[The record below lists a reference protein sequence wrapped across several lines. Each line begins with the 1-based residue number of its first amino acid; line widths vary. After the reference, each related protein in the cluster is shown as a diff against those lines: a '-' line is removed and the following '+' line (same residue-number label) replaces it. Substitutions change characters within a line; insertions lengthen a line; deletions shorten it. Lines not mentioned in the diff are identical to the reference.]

1 MSKLTGLEIAV
12 VGMAC
17 RFPGAKDLHSFW
29 DNLANG
35 RESIT
40 FFSKEELREAGV
52 EQEAIENDHYVRA
65 KGAVDR
71 HDHFDADFFGYS
83 QREAEAMDPQI
94 RMFHEVAWESL
105 EDAGYHPETYQEPI
119 GLFGAASANL
129 YWQAASMLM
138 RTNNSSE
145 QFAAVQLTDKDFM
158 NTKVSYKLNLKGPSV
173 AVDTACS
180 SSLVAVHLAARALLT
195 GECKMALA
203 GGVTITTPHKKGYM
217 YQEGMIMSPDGHC
230 RAFDE
235 KAKGTVGGEGCGVVV
250 LKSLKQALK
259 DRDHI
264 YSVIKGSAYNN
275 DGGRKVGYTAPSIEG
290 QSEIIKK
297 TLKISRVEAESISYI
312 ETHGTGTTLGDP
324 VEIEALSKAF
334 QTDKKQFCAIGSV
347 KTNIGHLDSAAG
359 IAGFIK
365 TALSLYHKTL
375 PPSLHYE
382 KPNPKIDF
390 ESSPFYVNTRPA
402 KWTEPDKVLRA
413 GVSSFGVG
421 GTNVHLIMEEAPFV
435 EQPAQDMHSEL
446 MIVSARTKQAV
457 LKSADQMKS
466 FLKEQK
472 EVPLAHAAFTLQ
484 EGRKHF
490 PYRQAFLANPERT
503 FQSIGQPQKAFQQP
517 AVVWMFS
524 GQGAQY
530 VNMGKDLYEKDLIF
544 KEALQQ
550 CFAIVSSLAG
560 FDLERILYPSQ
571 ESEANEADG
580 LMQETSYTQIIL
592 FCFEYA
598 LASKLMRLG
607 IRPHYF
613 IGHSIGEITAACVAG
628 VLKLE
633 DAIRIVLKRGSLM
646 QKMPPGDMA
655 SVKLAAEDI
664 EHELPQ
670 GVELSAVNSSQLSV
684 VSGPSDRLQ
693 AYLEDVEKRG
703 ASVQKLKTSHAFHT
717 SMMDEAANQF
727 KDVLSEIAYQQAN
740 YPFISNVTG
749 SWLTDEQA
757 QSPAYWASH
766 IRQPVLFSKGIETLM
781 ELGEVVFI
789 EIGPGNT
796 LTQFVRRH
804 KGYDVEKAAAV
815 SLVRHPKEQ
824 AEDDEY
830 IQKALG
836 KLWSHGVELNW
847 SAVRQDEAPYRVSLP
862 TYPFEHQI
870 FPSPQFK
877 ADQLV
882 STISS
887 SSASSDQDH
896 SLAEFKDWFYIPV
909 WERSA
914 PALKKQDHQ
923 GKRVLVF
930 EKSNH
935 ISSYLKE
942 RNAQVVSVRQ
952 SHHKIKADEQLLKA
966 DVHVISHLEWV
977 MDELK
982 QTGFMP
988 EEIIWM
994 HDELAETA
1002 EDKTNYLSVLDLVR
1016 LMGRDHNTNVRL
1028 HLVTNQ
1034 AQDVIGVEKIQPLQ
1048 ATLTGVALTIPQEY
1062 QHIDCKQIDVSEDT
1076 IANWPLFLS
1085 YELAKR
1091 DQEAVVAYR
1100 GNSRWVRKTSR
1111 TPVNMEGT
1119 SAIHPL
1125 KQQGIYL
1132 ITGGTGGMGLTLAKH
1147 LAESY
1152 QAKLILMSRSGIR
1165 DRSEWHELTD
1175 TNKKEAAT
1183 IKQLKELEQL
1193 GAEVLVVQGDVSD
1206 EGSVQKAI
1214 QLAHT
1219 SYGGLNGV
1227 IHAAGEPDGKIIQA
1241 RTAEDEIQMCQAK
1254 INGTYVLVEALKDE
1268 SLDFFMLCSSLVSFL
1283 GAAGQVAYAASNAF
1297 MDSFAH
1303 AKRQEGIPMISV
1315 NWDRWEKVGM
1325 AHESELAAK
1334 VNDMMELENGTGIAP
1349 EQGIKAF
1356 QEVLNLHYPQV
1367 LVSVRDMQDRINH
1380 RKQLAERAV
1389 PQSNAA
1395 QNVIDDSLE
1404 ASLSDLLKAFFK
1416 HKPDVNENFFELG
1429 ATSLDLLQIS
1439 GHIKSAYGIDVPVV
1453 MMYSHPTIA
1462 SLAEELK
1469 KVYGVKE
1476 DNQAQAELSNL
1487 RKQAM
1492 AEGKNRRKQR
1502 LKRK

>member
-1 MSKLTGLEIAV
+1 MSKLTGLEVAV

-17 RFPGAKDLHSFW
+17 RFPGAKNIHSFW

-40 FFSKEELREAGV
+40 FFSKEELLEAGV
-52 EQEAIENDHYVRA
+52 GQEALDHEQYVRA
-65 KGAVDR
+65 KGAVDQ

-83 QREAEAMDPQI
+83 QREAEVMDPQI

-105 EDAGYHPETYQEPI
+105 EDAGYNPETYQEPI

-235 KAKGTVGGEGCGVVV
+235 QAKGTVGGEGCGVVV

-259 DRDHI
+259 DKDHI
-264 YSVIKGSAYNN
+264 YGVIKGSAYNN

-297 TLKISRVEAESISYI
+297 ALKISRVEAESISYI
-312 ETHGTGTTLGDP
+312 EAHGTGTTLGDP
-324 VEIEALSKAF
+324 VEIESLNQAF

-365 TALSLYHKTL
+365 TTLSLYHQTL

-382 KPNPKIDF
+382 RPNPKIDF
-390 ESSPFYVNTRPA
+390 ESSPFYVNTTPVP
-402 KWTEPDKVLRA
+402 WTKREQPLRA

-421 GTNVHLIMEEAPFV
+421 GTNVHLIMEEAPIADKRSV
-435 EQPAQDMHSEL
+435 DKDHEL
-446 MIVSARTKQAV
+446 MVISARSKQAV
-457 LKSADQMKS
+457 QTSAEQIIS
-466 FLKEQK
+466 YLKEQK
-472 EVPLAHAAFTLQ
+472 DVPLSHAAFTLQ

-490 PYRQAFLANPERT
+490 PYRQAFLASPDRT
-503 FQSIGQPQKAFQQP
+503 FQSAGQPQKAFQQP

-530 VNMGKDLYEKDLIF
+530 VNMGKDLYEKDPVF
-544 KEALQQ
+544 KQTLQK
-550 CFAIVSSLAG
+550 CFAIILSLAG
-560 FDLERILYPSQ
+560 VEIEKVLYPTT
-571 ESEANEADG
+571 EADFIEAEQ
-580 LMQETSYTQIIL
+580 LMQQTSYTQIIL
-592 FCFEYA
+592 FSFEYA
-598 LASKLMRLG
+598 LASKLMGLG

-628 VLKLE
+628 SIHLE
-633 DAIRIVLKRGSLM
+633 DAIRIVLKRGNLM

-655 SVKLAAEDI
+655 GVTLPAEEI
-664 EHELPQ
+664 EHELPE

-684 VSGPSDRLQ
+684 VSGPTDRLQ
-693 AYLEDVEKRG
+693 VYIEQAEKRG

-717 SMMDEAANQF
+717 SMMAEAANQF
-727 KDVLSEIAYQQAN
+727 KDVLSEITYQQGEI
-740 YPFISNVTG
+740 PIVSNVTG
-749 SWLTDEQA
+749 SWLTHEQA
-757 QSPAYWASH
+757 ASPDYWASH
-766 IRQPVLFSKGIETLM
+766 IRQPVLFSQGIETLLG
-781 ELGEVVFI
+781 LGEVVFI
-789 EIGPGNT
+789 EVGPGHT

-804 KGYDVEKAAAV
+804 DRYDVNKAAAV

-824 AEDDEY
+824 AADDEY
-830 IQKALG
+830 MQKAIG
-836 KLWSHGVELNW
+836 KLWSYGVEPNW
-847 SAVRQDEAPYRVSLP
+847 SAVRKEEAPYRASLP

-877 ADQLV
+877 ADQLMTA
-882 STISS
+882 STPSGQQENHL
-887 SSASSDQDH
+887 SDFQ
-896 SLAEFKDWFYIPV
+896 DWFYIPV
-909 WERSA
+909 WERSS
-914 PALKKQDHQ
+914 PVLKEQHHH

-930 EKSNH
+930 EKNGH
-935 ISSYLKE
+935 IGAYLKE
-942 RNAQVVSVRQ
+942 RHAEVVSVFQ
-952 SHHKIKADEQLLKA
+952 SDHTIKENDQLMKA
-966 DVHVISHLEWV
+966 DVHMLSHLEWV
-977 MDELK
+977 MTEL
-982 QTGFMP
+982 QQSGFIP

-994 HDELAETA
+994 HDELTEHTK
-1002 EDKTNYLSVLDLVR
+1002 DKPNYLSVLDLVR
-1016 LMGRDHNTNVRL
+1016 LISKYHNTNMRL
-1028 HLVTNQ
+1028 HLVTSQ
-1034 AQDVIGVEKIQPLQ
+1034 AHDVIGIEKVDPLQ
-1048 ATLTGVALTIPQEY
+1048 ATLTGLALTIPQEY
-1062 QHIDCKQIDVSEDT
+1062 QHIECQHIDLCQDT
-1076 IANWPLFLS
+1076 KANWPLFLS
-1085 YELAKR
+1085 YEMAMH

-1100 GNSRWVRKTSR
+1100 VSSRWIRKASSTSLSKEDSSMQPFR
-1111 TPVNMEGT
+1111 SSGV
-1119 SAIHPL
+1119 
-1125 KQQGIYL
+1125 YL
-1132 ITGGTGGMGLTLAKH
+1132 ITGGMGGIGLTLAKY
-1147 LAESY
+1147 LAETY
-1152 QAKLILMSRSGIR
+1152 QAKLVLMSRSRIR
-1165 DRSEWHELTD
+1165 ERSEWHELRGAVG
-1175 TNKKEAAT
+1175 KEADAV
-1183 IKQLKELEQL
+1183 KKLLALEEL
-1193 GAEVLVVQGDVSD
+1193 GADVQVVHGDVSD
-1206 EGSVQKAI
+1206 ERAVQKAI

-1219 SYGGLNGV
+1219 AFGGLHGV
-1227 IHAAGEPDGKIIQA
+1227 IHAAGEADGKIIQA
-1241 RTAEDEIQMCQAK
+1241 RAADDEIRMCQAK
-1254 INGTYVLVEALKDE
+1254 INGTYVLDKALEDE
-1268 SLDFFMLCSSLVSFL
+1268 TLDFFLLCSSLVSFI

-1303 AKRQEGIPMISV
+1303 AKRQEGKPVISL

-1325 AHESELAAK
+1325 AHDSALAAK
-1334 VNDMMELENGTGIAP
+1334 VNDMMALEEQAGISP

-1356 QEVLNLHYPQV
+1356 QEVLRLDYPQI
-1367 LVSVRDMQDRINH
+1367 LVSVRDMGERIKH
-1380 RKQLAERAV
+1380 RITPVQLEDAPSQEIS
-1389 PQSNAA
+1389 Q
-1395 QNVIDDSLE
+1395 VIDERLE
-1404 ASLSDLLKAFFK
+1404 ASLSDVLSSFFK
-1416 HKPDVNENFFELG
+1416 HEPDVNENFFEMG
-1429 ATSLDLLQIS
+1429 ATSLDLLQMS
-1439 GHIKSAYGIDVPVV
+1439 GHIKSVYGIEVPVV

-1462 SLAEELK
+1462 SLAAELK
-1469 KVYGVKE
+1469 KIHGVKE
-1476 DNQAQAELSNL
+1476 EKQAVTESSNL